1 MPRKSVLPKLK
12 VITYNIDGLPES
24 LDLNDLPWILKP
36 IAWIYKLIKKTTI
49 VRINDNTNS
58 SEKIKQIGK
67 CLLESDADIIGVQ
80 EDFNYHNEL
89 ISDFYDKYIWG
100 TYAGGFDISKIFSS
114 IKWFPLPHFKADGI
128 NLFAK
133 KERFNFIE
141 EKIVKWNKSH
151 GYIGHA
157 NDKLTT
163 KGYRYY
169 QLKTDDKYILNVY
182 VLHMDADFYH
192 PENCPDVS
200 KDLEARKSQFNQL
213 VNDILEYYKYSL
225 VHYPTLIIGDTN
237 SYQKYEW
244 DEKNI
249 KDNLIEPIY
258 KSDILTIDEAIA
270 DNYKDC
276 DRIFYIN
283 SNKAQYSLEA
293 SKCYFDLTFDKV
305 MGSLSDHKPLVAEF
319 KLLGK

>member
-1 MPRKSVLPKLK
+1 M
-12 VITYNIDGLPES
+12 N
-24 LDLNDLPWILKP
+24 
-36 IAWIYKLIKKTTI
+36 
-49 VRINDNTNS
+49 
-58 SEKIKQIGK
+58 
-67 CLLESDADIIGVQ
+67 
-80 EDFNYHNEL
+80 
-89 ISDFYDKYIWG
+89 
-100 TYAGGFDISKIFSS
+100 
-114 IKWFPLPHFKADGI
+114 PHFKADGI
-128 NLFAK
+128 NLFVK

-249 KDNLIEPIY
+249 KD
-258 KSDILTIDEAIA
+258 
-270 DNYKDC
+270 KDC